1 MEDEFNTWEELD
13 ETNSEELIEEEDDG
27 FLWEDTETDDAGDSF
42 HIGNAS
48 NVENS
53 GWESDATVEQDVD
66 ELQKRV
72 EGIERAQPKHQVSFG
87 NKWCPTRHG
96 CQGTTDCDYC
106 MGNAK

>member
-13 ETNSEELIEEEDDG
+13 ETNSEEPIEEEDDQ
-27 FLWEDTETDDAGDSF
+27 FLWEDTETEACDSF
-42 HIGNAS
+42 HTGNS
-48 NVENS
+48 PNTENS
-53 GWESDATVEQDVD
+53 GWESDASLEHDVD
-66 ELQKRV
+66 ELQKRA